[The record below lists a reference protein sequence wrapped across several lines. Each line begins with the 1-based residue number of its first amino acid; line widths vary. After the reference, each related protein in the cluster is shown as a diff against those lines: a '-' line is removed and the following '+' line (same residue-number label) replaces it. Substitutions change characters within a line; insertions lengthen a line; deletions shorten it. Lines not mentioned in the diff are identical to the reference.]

1 MNLKYFVQQ
10 VSLADFKKPFLHEA
24 IWNKR
29 LKTTGGRF
37 FPSDGHLDF
46 NPEILKVFGI
56 DIFRQIVRHE
66 LCHYH
71 LYYAGLGYRHKDKD
85 FKHLLKEV
93 DGLRYAPKL
102 PRPNTKEYRYR
113 CITCHQNFMRKRQIN
128 LQKYRCGRCG
138 GYLISV

>member
-10 VSLADFKKPFLHEA
+10 VSMADFKKPFLHEA

-71 LYYAGLGYRHKDKD
+71 LYYGGLGYRHKDKD

-102 PRPNTKEYRYR
+102 PRPTK
-113 CITCHQNFMRKRQIN
+113 H
-128 LQKYRCGRCG
+128 LS
-138 GYLISV
+138 LIHI